1 MSTINT
7 PPPFDALQLV
17 NVVEPAMERVEE
29 EETTA
34 EMAPPLLDAE
44 EELNEHPV
52 MVSVTLEESA
62 TEIAPPFPS
71 LHEQLLNVIPDRVTF
86 EESDPNSNI
95 VPLPSERVMFS
106 NVLFV
111 KE

>member
-71 LHEQLLNVIPDRVTF
+71 LHEQLLNVMP
-86 EESDPNSNI
+86 ESVRFALSDANSNI